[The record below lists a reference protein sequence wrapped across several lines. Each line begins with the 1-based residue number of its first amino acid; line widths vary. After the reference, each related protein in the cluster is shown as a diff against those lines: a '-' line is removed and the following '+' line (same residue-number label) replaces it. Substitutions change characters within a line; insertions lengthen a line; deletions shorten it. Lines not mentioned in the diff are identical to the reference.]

1 MNEEKQ
7 KTDALEDALLLVNK
21 ALGSLRM
28 AYPINDDAEFGE
40 ESDLAGEMLI
50 DELLRTRRTIIKCLD
65 KQSAKG
71 K

>member
-28 AYPINDDAEFGE
+28 AYPINSDAEFGE
-40 ESDLAGEMLI
+40 ESDFAGEMLI

-65 KQSAKG
+65 KQSGKG